1 MSFAMPR
8 YLPAKSE
15 SRIMKNF
22 LRILAIVGSV
32 LMVSAI
38 PSLAHA
44 ACTQAPNGMV
54 SATVTMPTQATIPRD
69 ATIGTVIARGSVKWT
84 VNNQGASC
92 PGNSTQSRVIAN
104 MRGGASDANNIWP
117 TSNPN
122 IGLKIIMD
130 GSTVVGTANGTTTLG
145 TCGGGSCYSY
155 YGTQA
160 EIQVIKTGPVVD
172 TWTLAAGPVLEASI
186 GGILSTRI
194 SITGVDIIGQTCTV
208 TTPSVSVDL
217 GKVPRT
223 SFTAVG
229 STAGEKGFQIGLD
242 CRGAVANVGIT
253 FIDAVDPQ
261 NATTTLPLTRESTAG
276 GVGIQILYSGSP
288 VRYGADSS
296 VAGNPGQ
303 VMLGTINNATRNL
316 DFSGRYVQTAPTV
329 TPGTANGLATFTM
342 SYQ

>member
-1 MSFAMPR
+1 
-8 YLPAKSE
+8 
-15 SRIMKNF
+15 MKNF
-22 LRILAIVGSV
+22 LRMLVIVGSV
-32 LMVSAI
+32 LMLGAI
-38 PSLAHA
+38 PSMAKA
-44 ACTQAPNGMV
+44 ACTQAPNGMLTP
-54 SATVTMPTQATIPRD
+54 TVTMPTQVTIPRD

-84 VNNQGASC
+84 VNNQGATC

-104 MRGGASDANNIWP
+104 MRGGASDASYIWP

-130 GSTVVGTANGTTTLG
+130 GSTVVGTSSGSTTLG

-160 EIQVIKTGPVVD
+160 EIQVIKTGPVAS

-186 GGILSTRI
+186 GGIVSTRI
-194 SITGVDIIGQTCTV
+194 SITGVEIVGQTCAV

-217 GKVPRT
+217 GKIPRT
-223 SFTAVG
+223 SFTGIG

-242 CRGAVANVGIT
+242 CRGVVANVGLT
-253 FIDAVDPQ
+253 FIDARDPG
-261 NATTTLPLTRESTAG
+261 NTTTTLPLTQGSTASG
-276 GVGIQILYSGSP
+276 IGIQILNSGSP

-303 VMLGTINNATRNL
+303 IMLGTVNNTTRNL
-316 DFSGRYVQTAPTV
+316 DFSGRYVQTAPAV
-329 TPGTANGLATFTM
+329 TPGNANGQAMFTM